1 MQLRNKLNWLLWFR
15 ELEPLKKVE
24 RDCMLKLQE
33 KDEIIKKKDLLIE
46 NIRKEIEEEKSKFE

>member
-1 MQLRNKLNWLLWFR
+1 M
-15 ELEPLKKVE
+15 KKVE